1 VRSLTT
7 RLETTTLERN
17 IANAELLRFR
27 ASLTAS
33 QEEHA
38 AYVKA
43 RQAELDAQSKVG
55 WCTRVVLAYSA
66 CAFSLIATRCVTDCP
81 YYYVSW
87 HTHKVVSCW
96 CVYVFSLTQ
105 AFKHGVCI

>member
-1 VRSLTT
+1 VQQRDRVIAESAASQRALQSDVRSLTT

-17 IANAELLRFR
+17 IANTELLRLR

-43 RQAELDAQSKVG
+43 RQAELDAQSKV
-55 WCTRVVLAYSA
+55 S
-66 CAFSLIATRCVTDCP
+66 
-81 YYYVSW
+81 
-87 HTHKVVSCW
+87 
-96 CVYVFSLTQ
+96 
-105 AFKHGVCI
+105 